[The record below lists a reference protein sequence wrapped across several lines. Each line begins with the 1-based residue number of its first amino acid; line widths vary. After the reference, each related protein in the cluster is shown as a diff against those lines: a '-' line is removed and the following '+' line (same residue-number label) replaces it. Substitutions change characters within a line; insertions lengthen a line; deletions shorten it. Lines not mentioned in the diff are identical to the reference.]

1 MSILNNRA
9 FYINIILYN
18 YINSFLF
25 VFAGGISTWQFF
37 VEMQTNLQIIC
48 FTLLAFLSCFLYYIF
63 IIKKI
68 VFGKLLFVFT
78 IDTILFVVFTLFNFV
93 FYNSCKSFFPVVA
106 LNSAYG
112 LWIMMLFG
120 IYFIVSFV
128 LKIIIAVLSVVKSK

>member
-1 MSILNNRA
+1 MFR
-9 FYINIILYN
+9 
-18 YINSFLF
+18 
-25 VFAGGISTWQFF
+25 
-37 VEMQTNLQIIC
+37 
-48 FTLLAFLSCFLYYIF
+48 
-63 IIKKI
+63 
-68 VFGKLLFVFT
+68 KLLFVFT